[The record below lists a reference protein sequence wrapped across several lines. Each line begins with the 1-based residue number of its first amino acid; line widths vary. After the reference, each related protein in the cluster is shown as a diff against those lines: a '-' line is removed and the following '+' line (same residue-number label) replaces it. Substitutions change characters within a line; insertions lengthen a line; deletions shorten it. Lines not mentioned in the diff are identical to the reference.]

1 MPEKKQENFQRRV
14 RKRNLPNQ
22 ILNILEGTTLTHYC
36 IYAGKSQRQ
45 KRTKGKTQVYMNC
58 RYTEEFSD
66 LYKLYPEN
74 PQASIT
80 RKKENDS
87 VI

>member
-1 MPEKKQENFQRRV
+1 
-14 RKRNLPNQ
+14 
-22 ILNILEGTTLTHYC
+22 
-36 IYAGKSQRQ
+36 
-45 KRTKGKTQVYMNC
+45 MNC

-87 VI
+87 VIWINQLNYLKTGQCC